1 MRTEDV
7 LAASRTGVWVWDQ
20 ARGVGVLDATAAA
33 LFGLDAA
40 PTTLSQ
46 AAIRSRIP
54 IQDWMEMQRV
64 AVLEQSEGRVAECEF
79 RVVDD
84 TGRVLRTLRVRL
96 NRVVGEGLVGTLVEV
111 PSFAEREGPEHER
124 PGGFDWDWE
133 RAREAFVLEAGQALS
148 EASTPQEVLRE
159 AAALAMPG
167 FSPDGIAIYSREG
180 DRLWLA
186 EYHGTPIDTSG
197 LNFPM
202 DISARYPAAEV
213 LRTGRAVYLSTP
225 EEYAERYPRYWPVI
239 AQYHRSSWAYLPLVV
254 AGRLIGSWLV
264 AFTHPVDFTLENRA
278 MLSTL
283 ARLLAQALSRTF
295 LQDTERE
302 LAADLQHTMRP
313 SPRPVVPGMQV
324 AARYVPTGGGLRV
337 GGDWYDVIPL
347 PSGRVA
353 LVIGDVQG
361 HDVRAAAVMAQLRI
375 ALRAYASEGHRPDA
389 VLSRASR
396 FLAGLTGGDAAGDDP
411 RFATCLYL
419 EVDPPT
425 GTLDVARA
433 GHLDPGMVLTDGRL
447 LTRPTAG
454 GLPLG
459 VGGMEGAGGD
469 YPTTRLNLQPGEIL
483 LLCTD
488 GLVETGHRDLDVGWA
503 RLGRALRGLSGME
516 LGDLADALIESVQEP
531 TAEIPGHAVTATTA
545 LARADRDDIALVL
558 LRRPAGVA
566 GEPSEPSGVPGVP
579 GVPGVSSRVRRLVLV
594 VGQSEPAKIA
604 EARRELT
611 AMLHEWVD
619 AERVFGA
626 VLMLSELLAN
636 VLRHTDGDALL
647 VAELSG
653 QPGDRLLRIEVS
665 DPSDQLPHLR
675 EPGELASSGRG
686 LLLMDSLC
694 DAWGSAPRGMGKTTW
709 FELHERQPAEDE
721 GSGT

>member
-7 LAASRTGVWVWDQ
+7 LAASGTGLWVWDDV
-20 ARGVGVLDATAAA
+20 RGVAVLDATAAA
-33 LFGLDAA
+33 LLGLAA
-40 PTTLSQ
+40 EPATLSQ
-46 AAIRSRIP
+46 AAVRSRIP
-54 IQDWMEMQRV
+54 IHDWMEMER
-64 AVLEQSEGRVAECEF
+64 AITLERSEGRIAEAEF
-79 RVVDD
+79 RVVDER
-84 TGRVLRTLRVRL
+84 GELLRTLRL
-96 NRVVGEGLVGTLVEV
+96 RVNHVAGEGLAGTLVEV
-111 PSFAEREGPEHER
+111 LLDGDGERAHHA
-124 PGGFDWDWE
+124 PGGEADWEWE
-133 RAREAFVLEAGQALS
+133 RAREAFVLDAGQALS
-148 EASTPQEVLRE
+148 EAGTTQEVLRVT
-159 AAALAMPG
+159 AALAMPG

-180 DRLWLA
+180 DRIWLA
-186 EYHGTPIDTSG
+186 EYHGTPIDTTDLG
-197 LNFPM
+197 FPM
-202 DISARYPAAEV
+202 SITAPYPAAEV

-239 AQYHRSSWAYLPLVV
+239 ERYHRASWAYLPLVV
-254 AGRLIGSWLV
+254 AGRIIGSWLV
-264 AFTHPVDFTLENRA
+264 AFTYHVDFTVENRA

-313 SPRPVVPGMQV
+313 AARPVVPGMQV

-396 FLAGLTGGDAAGDDP
+396 FLSALTSGDAGQDDP

-433 GHLDPGMVLTDGRL
+433 GHLDPGMVLPDGTL

-459 VGGMEGAGGD
+459 VGGVDAVGDD

-488 GLVETGHRDLDVGWA
+488 GLVETGHGDLEVGWA
-503 RLGRALRGLSGME
+503 RLGSTLRGLSG
-516 LGDLADALIESVQEP
+516 LHLDDLADTVIESVQAP
-531 TAEIPGHAVTATTA
+531 AVRVPPSSVAATAPLVEG
-545 LARADRDDIALVL
+545 DRDDIALVL
-558 LRRPAGVA
+558 LRRPPGAGGRPPEQA
-566 GEPSEPSGVPGVP
+566 T
-579 GVPGVSSRVRRLVLV
+579 RVRRVVLS

-604 EARRELT
+604 QARREIS
-611 AMLHEWVD
+611 AMLHEWDD

-626 VLMLSELLAN
+626 VLMLSELLGN

-653 QPGDRLLRIEVS
+653 PPGDRLLRVEVS

-709 FELHERQPAEDE
+709 FELHERQRTAR
-721 GSGT
+721 